1 MLLRLIMADLKQ
13 LTTVEIAYAL
23 VSFLPHDHHDQDNT
37 LYDPAPPKVGECTT
51 ITMWGRLGRQGSRRL
66 QLGMNTYYF
75 LSR

>member
-1 MLLRLIMADLKQ
+1 MADLKQ

-23 VSFLPHDHHDQDNT
+23 VRLLPHDHQDHNHPKA
-37 LYDPAPPKVGECTT
+37 DPAPPEVGECTT
-51 ITMWGRLGRQGSRRL
+51 ITIWGRLGRQGSRRL